1 MAAAAPFHP
10 AAVCR
15 LWAEFPPFFTLQPN
29 DATRQTQLEEW
40 ARLLLA
46 HCAAHTT
53 TLVAPLA
60 DWPWWENRALQR
72 ALPPEGVAAVAE
84 HLVAARRAEWADAQR
99 VNLRVY
105 FKTVEELAVLVL
117 AAVKAHGYVDEL
129 HTLEE
134 LSGEL
139 GRGEAF
145 YRLEDDIM
153 VRVCELL
160 KAQGHATIVYA
171 PAFGVIFKSDK
182 MSM

>member
-1 MAAAAPFHP
+1 V
-10 AAVCR
+10 AV
-15 LWAEFPPFFTLQPN
+15 TVT
-29 DATRQTQLEEW
+29 ATQVELRVAHDGTFLSLPLGDV
-40 ARLLLA
+40 LLL
-46 HCAAHTT
+46 
-53 TLVAPLA
+53 PLT
-60 DWPWWENRALQR
+60 NS
-72 ALPPEGVAAVAE
+72 
-84 HLVAARRAEWADAQR
+84 
-99 VNLRVY
+99 
-105 FKTVEELAVLVL
+105 TVEELAVLVL

-153 VRVCELL
+153 VRVCALL